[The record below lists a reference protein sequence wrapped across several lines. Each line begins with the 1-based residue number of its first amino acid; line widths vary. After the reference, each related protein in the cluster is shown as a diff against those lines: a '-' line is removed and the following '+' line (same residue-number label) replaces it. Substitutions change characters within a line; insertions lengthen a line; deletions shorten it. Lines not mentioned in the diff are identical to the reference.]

1 MRNTGMPA
9 PPRLRKSASRP
20 RNSRRGA
27 AGRDAAHARI
37 RSRQAPHAPGFRWP
51 WGSHRRRRAGC
62 RRAKCSQLGSYGA
75 SAILRTGEEGSVA
88 TGQPIEAHAVEMVAS
103 EQFKAPCAGID
114 HRLLRLGDLEE
125 GEGGAAAVQA
135 IAAKHDSTPGARQDL
150 AARSEERRVGQE
162 CVRTCSSRWSPYHL
176 NKTI

>member
-27 AGRDAAHARI
+27 SGRDAAHARI

-75 SAILRTGEEGSVA
+75 SAILRAGDEGSVA

-125 GEGGAAAVQA
+125 GEGGAAAVKAPPGTGGQTSETQVLNRLPLCVLWLKKKK
-135 IAAKHDSTPGARQDL
+135 KHNS
-150 AARSEERRVGQE
+150 SEA
-162 CVRTCSSRWSPYHL
+162 
-176 NKTI
+176 